1 MINFRLLKASD
12 LWLWLAASG
21 LVLFG
26 FFAIFSSS
34 FSLQMKFNGDPLLFV
49 KRQFISFIVGGLG
62 LIIFAY
68 LDYKRLKKLAPYFY
82 IVMLIFLGLVLF
94 GGSKA
99 LGAQRWFQI
108 GPFSF
113 QPSEVSKIFLVIALA
128 AFFSVRTRL
137 KSIKDVGELLAMVG
151 LPFLLIFKQPDLG
164 TALVLGVILIGM
176 LAVSGAS
183 PKLLILLTSP
193 IISIMLR
200 PFIYLWLIYL
210 VIVAL
215 ILFLT
220 NASWLDWFLIL
231 GLNILVG
238 IAMPIIWS
246 MLKAYQKQRILA
258 FLNPAADPF
267 GAGYHTLQSK
277 IAIGSGGFWGKG
289 FLHGTQ
295 TQLQF
300 IPEQHSDFIFSVIGE
315 EFGFLGGVAV
325 LGLFGLFVWRAL
337 TIASEVPDL
346 FGAFLAS
353 GIAVMTAFHM
363 AANIGMTVGL
373 LPVVGMPLP
382 FVSFG
387 GSSLLMNMISLGI
400 LQSLSM
406 RRQKLIF

>member
-1 MINFRLLKASD
+1 
-12 LWLWLAASG
+12 
-21 LVLFG
+21 
-26 FFAIFSSS
+26 
-34 FSLQMKFNGDPLLFV
+34 
-49 KRQFISFIVGGLG
+49 
-62 LIIFAY
+62 
-68 LDYKRLKKLAPYFY
+68 
-82 IVMLIFLGLVLF
+82 
-94 GGSKA
+94 
-99 LGAQRWFQI
+99 
-108 GPFSF
+108 
-113 QPSEVSKIFLVIALA
+113 
-128 AFFSVRTRL
+128 
-137 KSIKDVGELLAMVG
+137 
-151 LPFLLIFKQPDLG
+151 
-164 TALVLGVILIGM
+164 
-176 LAVSGAS
+176 
-183 PKLLILLTSP
+183 
-193 IISIMLR
+193 
-200 PFIYLWLIYL
+200 
-210 VIVAL
+210 
-215 ILFLT
+215 
-220 NASWLDWFLIL
+220 
-231 GLNILVG
+231 
-238 IAMPIIWS
+238 
-246 MLKAYQKQRILA
+246 LA